1 MRARNWIGGITDEV
15 CGNNCQNRQRLFG
28 MPGCIAAGDTFT
40 ETAELIQQAAIYHV
54 EMMAEDG
61 ETIPEPTC
69 TAIEVDVPLPATPE
83 EIAVETGR

>member
-1 MRARNWIGGITDEV
+1 MKYVAIIVKIGNGYSAYLPD
-15 CGNNCQNRQRLFG
+15 L
-28 MPGCIAAGDTFT
+28 PGCIAAGDTFT

>member
-1 MRARNWIGGITDEV
+1 M
-15 CGNNCQNRQRLFG
+15 
-28 MPGCIAAGDTFT
+28 
-40 ETAELIQQAAIYHV
+40 AAIYHV